1 MQPVHVLRVHAGYR
15 CRHAGVCCTEDW
27 AIPVEA
33 PLHLHLSQ
41 ALERST
47 LRPEHVGARY
57 FESVAGLTD
66 AAVVTGR
73 VSCDCAFFEPT
84 RGRLCAIHR
93 QLGHEHLPSACQH
106 FPRVVT
112 VDPRGIFVSLS
123 HVCPTVGGLL
133 LEPFDAPFA
142 LVHEGPV
149 VTPGLEWTG
158 LDARDALPPQVSA
171 EVLWD
176 WEALSAWELGVL
188 GALAQP
194 SPEIALSEIAVAAA
208 SLECWRPRRGEMLA
222 AAVASAFTAA
232 RLERRPHHIDI
243 GALDALAR
251 QSAPH
256 ALPAHAAPAD
266 RAQADRDLVAPAW
279 PALAP
284 LVSRYLAARSIANA
298 VGYHAAR
305 AGVIA
310 ASIATA
316 YAVLRTE
323 AARQATSADRGL
335 DAGLLVA
342 AAADADRLLV
352 HRIDAAR
359 LAADLQSAL
368 PSGDG
373 VQG

>member
-1 MQPVHVLRVHAGYR
+1 MSIVHVLRLHAGYR

-33 PLHLHLSQ
+33 PLHQHLSQ
-41 ALERST
+41 ALERSA
-47 LRPEHVGARY
+47 LRPEHEGVRY
-57 FESVAGLTD
+57 FEPADGLTGD
-66 AAVVTGR
+66 APVVTGR
-73 VSCDCAFFEPT
+73 VGRDCAFFEPN

-123 HVCPTVGGLL
+123 HVCPTAGRLL
-133 LEPFDAPFA
+133 LEPPDAPFA

-171 EVLWD
+171 DVLWD
-176 WEALSAWELGVL
+176 WDALSAWERGVL
-188 GALAQP
+188 DALARLT
-194 SPEIALSEIAVAAA
+194 PESALSQIAVAASA
-208 SLECWRPRRGEMLA
+208 LERWRPRGGEALA
-222 AAVASAFTAA
+222 AAVATAFDAA
-232 RLERRPHHIDI
+232 RLAPQRHHIDI

-256 ALPAHAAPAD
+256 TLAAHAAPAD
-266 RAQADRDLVAPAW
+266 RAEADRDLVAPAW

-284 LVSRYLAARSIANA
+284 LVSRYLAARCIANA

-305 AGVIA
+305 AGILA
-310 ASIATA
+310 ASMLTA

-323 AARQATSADRGL
+323 AARQAASADRQL
-335 DAGLLVA
+335 DASLLVPA
-342 AAADADRLLV
+342 SADADRLLV
-352 HRIDAAR
+352 HRIDGAR
-359 LAADLQSAL
+359 LAAGLQSAL
-368 PSGDG
+368 PS
-373 VQG
+373 

>member
-1 MQPVHVLRVHAGYR
+1 MPTIHVLRFHAGYR

-33 PLHLHLSQ
+33 PLHQHLSQ
-41 ALERST
+41 ALERSA
-47 LRPEHVGARY
+47 LRPEHEGARY
-57 FESVAGLTD
+57 LEPAEALTD
-66 AAVVTGR
+66 ALVVTGR
-73 VSCDCAFFEPT
+73 VGCDCAFFEPT
-84 RGRLCAIHR
+84 GGRLCAIHR

-112 VDPRGIFVSLS
+112 IDPRGVFVSLS
-123 HVCPTVGGLL
+123 HVCPTAGRLL
-133 LEPFDAPFA
+133 LEPCDAPFD

-171 EVLWD
+171 AVLWD
-176 WEALSAWELGVL
+176 WDALSAWERGVL
-188 GALAQP
+188 DALARV
-194 SPEIALSEIAVAAA
+194 SPESALSAVAVAA
-208 SLECWRPRRGEMLA
+208 SMLERWRPRAGETL
-222 AAVASAFTAA
+222 AVAVAGAFKAA
-232 RLERRPHHIDI
+232 RLERRPCHIDI

-251 QSAPH
+251 LSAPH

-266 RAQADRDLVAPAW
+266 RAKADRDLAAPAW
-279 PALAP
+279 QALAP

-323 AARQATSADRGL
+323 AARQAASEDRQL
-335 DAGLLVA
+335 DASLLVA
-342 AAADADRLLV
+342 ASAGADRLLV

-359 LAADLQSAL
+359 LAAALQTAL
-368 PSGDG
+368 PS
-373 VQG
+373 